1 MKARKRL
8 PLKRSKPRRTRPDLF
23 FQPAKEE
30 TWEEISLRLR
40 AKWWKEATG
49 RDRYPVCVICCLPIN
64 QFRQMVPDHRLPG
77 KMGGCKDH
85 AESNLG
91 PAHVVC
97 NNLKGSKRNYSR
109 EDCLRDLVRSAHA
122 N

>member
-1 MKARKRL
+1 MNRYARIPRKR
-8 PLKRSKPRRTRPDLF
+8 KTPRRERPDLF
-23 FQPAKEE
+23 FQPDREE
-30 TWEEISLRLR
+30 TWDEISVRVR
-40 AKWWKEATG
+40 VKWWKEAAAKEE
-49 RDRYPVCVICCLPIN
+49 YPECVICGQPIN
-64 QFRQMVPDHRLPG
+64 QYRQMVPDHILPG

-109 EDCLRDLVRSAHA
+109 EECLRDLARSAHA